1 MQDYRTLTLE
11 NIYAPN
17 EITDALSLLQ
27 SCGIESIVNPSNI
40 TLHFDIV
47 DLKKLELTAP
57 NTLIQ
62 KTLEE
67 LYKIRSFSSQN
78 GKIVFKSFNKA
89 KKSRPQKAKR
99 KGKIGLRILQE
110 RV

>member
-1 MQDYRTLTLE
+1 MLE
-11 NIYAPN
+11 S
-17 EITDALSLLQ
+17 TTQ
-27 SCGIESIVNPSNI
+27 
-40 TLHFDIV
+40 
-47 DLKKLELTAP
+47 
-57 NTLIQ
+57 NTLVQ

-89 KKSRPQKAKR
+89 KKVANKKTKR
-99 KGKIGLRILQE
+99 KGKIGLRILQK